1 MIRSW
6 QSYIEAFMNR
16 FIGKRYLPVWLIM
29 VIDLSMV
36 AGAFFFSFLLLTN
49 FDFDSLFNLNH
60 LKTMAFVE
68 FWYAAAFLIVKSN
81 EGAFRHTG
89 TRDLMRLFSASLL
102 SMTTIYIT
110 SRLLMKPLDFSL
122 EVLTPAFIIL
132 HTFTL
137 SMGMLGLRMFVK
149 MAYYRFVLKTGKR
162 KEIGVLVYGSG
173 ITGVA
178 VRNALKQDPSS
189 KMEVRAFVD
198 DNYKMRGKRI
208 DGIKVYSFDDVFN
221 EEFIKRNEIGAV
233 IWSPQDISG
242 EGFNKVGEACMQFG
256 LTFERTP
263 NMKEWIGGNFSQK
276 QLRKVKIEDLLN
288 RRPISLE
295 NKEVENFLKGKRVLV
310 TGAAGSIGSEI
321 CRQVLSYGPER
332 LIMVDNGETPM
343 YEVLNELARSGADVS
358 KIQSYICDVT
368 REYRVNEVFRMEKP
382 EVVFHAA
389 AYKHVPLM
397 EENPKEAVRV
407 NIMGTRIV
415 AEAAIAVGSE
425 KFVMVSTDKAV
436 NPSNVMGA
444 TKRTA
449 EILVQ
454 SLRGKGN
461 TEFVI
466 TRFGNVLGSNG
477 SVIPVFRKQIENR
490 ENITVT
496 HQDIVRYFMTI
507 PEAVQLVLE
516 AGTMGN
522 GGEIFV
528 FDMGAPVRI
537 YDLAVKMIKLS
548 GLELGKDIEI
558 VFSGLRPGE
567 KLYEE
572 LLNDA
577 ESTLPT
583 HHPKI
588 MKAKVREYDS
598 VLVTALVERISGGA
612 LNGSSDMELVKLL
625 KEMVPEYVSMNSE
638 YQKLD
643 AN

>member
-1 MIRSW
+1 
-6 QSYIEAFMNR
+6 MNR
-16 FIGKRYLPVWLIM
+16 FLGKRYLPVWLIL

-36 AGAFFFSFLLLTN
+36 AGAFFFSFLLLSD
-49 FDFDSLFNLNH
+49 FDFNTLFTFNRLQA
-60 LKTMAFVE
+60 LLFLELCFSISFVS
-68 FWYAAAFLIVKSN
+68 FKSY

-89 TRDLMRLFSASLL
+89 TRDLMRLFTSSFVAMLGAYA
-102 SMTTIYIT
+102 I
-110 SRLLMKPLDFSL
+110 SRLLIWKLDYDL
-122 EVLTPAFIIL
+122 KVLTPSFLIL
-132 HTFTL
+132 HTFTI
-137 SMGMLGLRMFVK
+137 SMGVLGLRLFVK
-149 MAYYRFVLKTGKR
+149 LAYSRFVLKASKR
-162 KEIGVLVYGSG
+162 KEIGVIVYGAG

-189 KMEVRAFVD
+189 RMEVRAFVD
-198 DNYKMRGKRI
+198 DNGKLRGKRI
-208 DGIKVYSFDDVFN
+208 DGIKVYSFDDVFK
-221 EEFIKRNEIGAV
+221 EEFLKQHEIGAV
-233 IWSPQDISG
+233 IWSPQEISG
-242 EGFNKVGEACMQFG
+242 DGFKNVGEACITFG
-256 LTFERTP
+256 LSFERTP
-263 NMKEWIGGNFSQK
+263 NIKDWIGGNLSQK

-295 NKEVENFLKGKRVLV
+295 NQEVENFLKAKRVLV

-321 CRQVLSYGPER
+321 CRQVLSYGPEQ
-332 LIMVDNGETPM
+332 LIMIDNGETPM
-343 YEVLNELARSGADVS
+343 YDILNDLRRSGADMSRIVS
-358 KIQSYICDVT
+358 YMCDVT
-368 REYRVNEVFRMEKP
+368 REYRVNEIFKKEKP
-382 EVVFHAA
+382 EVIFHAA

-407 NIMGTRIV
+407 NVMGTKIV
-415 AEAAIAVGSE
+415 AEAALSIGAE

-454 SLRGKGN
+454 SLQGRGK

-496 HQDIVRYFMTI
+496 HKDIVRYFMTI

-528 FDMGAPVRI
+528 FDMGEAVRI
-537 YDLAVKMIKLS
+537 YDLAVKMVKLS
-548 GLELGKDIEI
+548 GLELGRDIEI

-588 MKAKVREYDS
+588 MKAKVRQYDV
-598 VLVTALVERISGGA
+598 VLVSALVERMSGAA
-612 LNGSSDMELVKLL
+612 LNGSTDMELVRLL
-625 KEMVPEYVSMNSE
+625 KELVPEYVSMNSE

-643 AN
+643 A

>member
-1 MIRSW
+1 
-6 QSYIEAFMNR
+6 
-16 FIGKRYLPVWLIM
+16 
-29 VIDLSMV
+29 
-36 AGAFFFSFLLLTN
+36 
-49 FDFDSLFNLNH
+49 
-60 LKTMAFVE
+60 
-68 FWYAAAFLIVKSN
+68 
-81 EGAFRHTG
+81 
-89 TRDLMRLFSASLL
+89 MRLFTSSFVAMLGAYA
-102 SMTTIYIT
+102 I
-110 SRLLMKPLDFSL
+110 SRLLIWKLDYDL
-122 EVLTPAFIIL
+122 KVLTPAFLIL
-132 HTFTL
+132 HTFTI
-137 SMGMLGLRMFVK
+137 SMGVLGLRLFVK
-149 MAYYRFVLKTGKR
+149 LAYSRFVLKASKR
-162 KEIGVLVYGSG
+162 KEIGVIVYGAG

-189 KMEVRAFVD
+189 RMEVRAFVD
-198 DNYKMRGKRI
+198 DNGKLRGKRI
-208 DGIKVYSFDDVFN
+208 DGIKVYSFDDVFK
-221 EEFIKRNEIGAV
+221 EEFLKQHEIGAV
-233 IWSPQDISG
+233 IWSPQEISG
-242 EGFNKVGEACMQFG
+242 DGFKNAGEACITFG
-256 LTFERTP
+256 LRFERTP
-263 NMKEWIGGNFSQK
+263 NIKDWIGGNLSQK

-295 NKEVENFLKGKRVLV
+295 NQEVENFLKGKRVLV

-321 CRQVLSYGPER
+321 CRQVLSYGPEQ
-332 LIMVDNGETPM
+332 LIMIDNGETPM
-343 YEVLNELARSGADVS
+343 YDILNDLRRSGADMSRIVS
-358 KIQSYICDVT
+358 YMCDVT
-368 REYRVNEVFRMEKP
+368 REYRVNEIFKKEKP
-382 EVVFHAA
+382 EVIFHAA

-407 NIMGTRIV
+407 NVMGTKIV
-415 AEAAIAVGSE
+415 AEAALSIGAE

-454 SLRGKGN
+454 SLQGRGK

-496 HQDIVRYFMTI
+496 HKDIVRYFMTI

-528 FDMGAPVRI
+528 FDMGEAVRI
-537 YDLAVKMIKLS
+537 YDLAVKMVKLS
-548 GLELGKDIEI
+548 GLELGRDIEI

-588 MKAKVREYDS
+588 MKAKVRQYDV
-598 VLVTALVERISGGA
+598 VLVSALVERMSGAA
-612 LNGSSDMELVKLL
+612 LNGSTDMELVRLL
-625 KEMVPEYVSMNSE
+625 KELVPEYVSMNSE

-643 AN
+643 A

>member
-1 MIRSW
+1 MT
-6 QSYIEAFMNR
+6 Y
-16 FIGKRYLPVWLIM
+16 G
-29 VIDLSMV
+29 LS
-36 AGAFFFSFLLLTN
+36 
-49 FDFDSLFNLNH
+49 
-60 LKTMAFVE
+60 
-68 FWYAAAFLIVKSN
+68 
-81 EGAFRHTG
+81 
-89 TRDLMRLFSASLL
+89 
-102 SMTTIYIT
+102 
-110 SRLLMKPLDFSL
+110 
-122 EVLTPAFIIL
+122 
-132 HTFTL
+132 
-137 SMGMLGLRMFVK
+137 
-149 MAYYRFVLKTGKR
+149 
-162 KEIGVLVYGSG
+162 
-173 ITGVA
+173 
-178 VRNALKQDPSS
+178 
-189 KMEVRAFVD
+189 
-198 DNYKMRGKRI
+198 
-208 DGIKVYSFDDVFN
+208 
-221 EEFIKRNEIGAV
+221 
-233 IWSPQDISG
+233 
-242 EGFNKVGEACMQFG
+242 
-256 LTFERTP
+256 FERTP
-263 NMKEWIGGNFSQK
+263 NIKDWIGGNLSQK

-295 NKEVENFLKGKRVLV
+295 NTQVENFLKGKRVLV

-321 CRQVLSYGPER
+321 CRQVLSYGPEN

-343 YEVLNELARSGADVS
+343 YEVLNELARGGVDMS
-358 KIQSYICDVT
+358 KIQSYMCDVT
-368 REYRVNEVFRMEKP
+368 REYRVNEIFRKEKP

-407 NIMGTRIV
+407 NVMGTKIV
-415 AEAAIAVGSE
+415 AEAAIAVGAE

-454 SLRGKGN
+454 SLRGKGK

-496 HQDIVRYFMTI
+496 HRDIVRYFMTI

-528 FDMGAPVRI
+528 FDMGEPVRI
-537 YDLAVKMIKLS
+537 YDLAVKMVKLS
-548 GLELGKDIEI
+548 GLELGRDIEI

-588 MKAKVREYDS
+588 MKAKVREYDG
-598 VLVTALVERISGGA
+598 VLVSALVERMSGAA
-612 LNGSSDMELVKLL
+612 LNGSTDMDLVRLL
-625 KEMVPEYVSMNSE
+625 KELVPEYVSMNSE
-638 YQKLD
+638 FQKLD
-643 AN
+643 S

>member
-1 MIRSW
+1 
-6 QSYIEAFMNR
+6 MNR

-29 VIDLSMV
+29 CIDLIVV
-36 AGAFFFSFLLLTN
+36 ACAFFFSFLLLTN
-49 FDFDSLFNLNH
+49 FDFDTLFTINH
-60 LKTMAFVE
+60 LQTLAFIE
-68 FWYAAAFLIVKSN
+68 FWYAVSFLIMKSN

-89 TRDLMRLFSASLL
+89 TRDLMRLFTACLIAISMIQFSSKWLMIRDDYGL
-102 SMTTIYIT
+102 S
-110 SRLLMKPLDFSL
+110 
-122 EVLTPAFIIL
+122 VLTPAFLIL

-137 SMGMLGLRMFVK
+137 TMGLLGLRMFVK

-208 DGIKVYSFDDVFN
+208 DGIKVYTFEDVFT
-221 EEFIKRNEIGAV
+221 EDFIKRNEIGGV
-233 IWSPQDISG
+233 IWSPQDITG
-242 EGFNKVGEACMQFG
+242 ESFNKAGEACMQFG

-263 NMKEWIGGNFSQK
+263 NMNEWIGGNFSQK

-295 NKEVENFLKGKRVLV
+295 NKQVENFLKGKRVLV

-321 CRQVLSYGPER
+321 CRQVLNYNPDK
-332 LIMVDNGETPM
+332 LVLVDNGETPM
-343 YEVLNELARSGADVS
+343 YDLLNELNRSGADFG
-358 KIQSYICDVT
+358 KLKTYIGDVT
-368 REYRVNEVFRMEKP
+368 SELRMNEIFNIETP
-382 EVVFHAA
+382 QVVFHAA

-397 EENPKEAVRV
+397 ENNPKEAIRV
-407 NIMGTRIV
+407 NVMGTRVV
-415 AEAAIAVGSE
+415 AEAAIKVRSE

-454 SLRGKGN
+454 SLLDKGN

-477 SVIPVFRKQIENR
+477 SVIPVFRRQIENR
-490 ENITVT
+490 ENLTVT
-496 HQDIVRYFMTI
+496 HKDIVRYFMTI

-528 FDMGAPVRI
+528 FDMGEPVRI
-537 YDLAVKMIKLS
+537 YDLALKMIKLS
-548 GLELGKDIEI
+548 GLVLGKDIQI

-572 LLNDA
+572 LLNDS
-577 ESTLPT
+577 ESTIPT

-588 MKAKVREYDS
+588 MKAKVKKYDS
-598 VLVTALVERISGGA
+598 EWVGELIDRMKI
-612 LNGSSDMELVKLL
+612 GSYDGMSDLELVKIL
-625 KEMVPEYVSMNSE
+625 KEMVPEYISMNSE
-638 YQKLD
+638 FQKLD
-643 AN
+643 

>member
-1 MIRSW
+1 MIHNW
-6 QSYIEAFMNR
+6 QTYIEAFMNR
-16 FIGKRYLPVWLIM
+16 FLGKRYLPVWLIL

-36 AGAFFFSFLLLTN
+36 AGAFFFSFLLLT
-49 FDFDSLFNLNH
+49 DFDLNTLFTLNR
-60 LKTMAFVE
+60 LQALFFLELCYAISFVTIRS
-68 FWYAAAFLIVKSN
+68 Y

-89 TRDLMRLFSASLL
+89 TRDLMRLFMASLVAMTGSYAL
-102 SMTTIYIT
+102 SRFMIWEFNYD
-110 SRLLMKPLDFSL
+110 LK
-122 EVLTPAFIIL
+122 VLSPAFLIL
-132 HTFTL
+132 HAFTF
-137 SMGMLGLRMFVK
+137 SMGVLGLRLFVK
-149 MAYYRFVLKTGKR
+149 LAYSRFVLNASKR
-162 KEIGVLVYGSG
+162 KEIGVVVYGAG

-189 KMEVRAFVD
+189 RMEVRAFID
-198 DNYKMRGKRI
+198 DNHKFTGKRI
-208 DGIKVYSFDDVFN
+208 DGIKVYSFDDVFK
-221 EEFIKRNEIGAV
+221 EEFLNRHGIGAV
-233 IWSPQDISG
+233 IWSPQEISG
-242 EGFNKVGEACMQFG
+242 DGFKKAGEACLTFG
-256 LTFERTP
+256 LSFERTP
-263 NMKEWIGGNFSQK
+263 NIKDWIGGNLSQK

-295 NKEVENFLKGKRVLV
+295 NTEVENFLKGKRVLV

-321 CRQVLSYGPER
+321 CRQVLSYVPEK

-343 YEVLNELARSGADVS
+343 YEVLNELARGGADMS
-358 KIQSYICDVT
+358 KIQSFMCDVT
-368 REYRVNEVFRMEKP
+368 REYRVNEIFRKEKP

-407 NIMGTRIV
+407 NVMGTKIV
-415 AEAAIAVGSE
+415 AEAAIAVGAE

-454 SLRGKGN
+454 SLRGKGK

-496 HQDIVRYFMTI
+496 HRDIVRYFMTI

-528 FDMGAPVRI
+528 FDMGEPVRI
-537 YDLAVKMIKLS
+537 YDLAVKMVKLS

-588 MKAKVREYDS
+588 MKAKVREYDG
-598 VLVTALVERISGGA
+598 VLVSALVERMSGAA
-612 LNGSSDMELVKLL
+612 LNGSTDMDLVRLL
-625 KEMVPEYVSMNSE
+625 KELVPEYVSMNSE
-638 YQKLD
+638 FQKLD
-643 AN
+643 S

>member
-1 MIRSW
+1 MIHNW
-6 QSYIEAFMNR
+6 QTYIEAFMNR
-16 FIGKRYLPVWLIM
+16 FLGKRYLPVWLIL

-36 AGAFFFSFLLLTN
+36 AGAFFFSFLLLT
-49 FDFDSLFNLNH
+49 DFDLNTLFTLNR
-60 LKTMAFVE
+60 LQALFFLELCYAISFVAFRS
-68 FWYAAAFLIVKSN
+68 Y

-89 TRDLMRLFSASLL
+89 TRDLMRLFTSTVVAMSASFAFSRFLIWNLDYDLHVL
-102 SMTTIYIT
+102 S
-110 SRLLMKPLDFSL
+110 
-122 EVLTPAFIIL
+122 PAFLIL
-132 HTFTL
+132 HAFTF
-137 SMGMLGLRMFVK
+137 SMGVLGLRLFVK
-149 MAYYRFVLKTGKR
+149 LAYSRFVLNASKR
-162 KEIGVLVYGSG
+162 KEIGVVVYGAG

-189 KMEVRAFVD
+189 RMEVRAFID
-198 DNYKMRGKRI
+198 DNYKLTGKRI
-208 DGIKVYSFDDVFN
+208 DGIKVYSFDDVFK
-221 EEFIKRNEIGAV
+221 EEFLNRYGIGAV
-233 IWSPQDISG
+233 IWSPQEISG
-242 EGFNKVGEACMQFG
+242 DGFKNAGEACITFG
-256 LTFERTP
+256 LRFERTP
-263 NMKEWIGGNFSQK
+263 NIKDWIGGNLSQK

-295 NKEVENFLKGKRVLV
+295 NTEVENFLKGKRVLV
-310 TGAAGSIGSEI
+310 TGSAGSIGSEI
-321 CRQVLSYGPER
+321 CRQVLSYGPEK

-343 YEVLNELARSGADVS
+343 YEVLNELARGGADMS
-358 KIQSYICDVT
+358 KIQSYMCDVT
-368 REYRVNEVFRMEKP
+368 REYRVNEIFRKERP

-407 NIMGTRIV
+407 NVMGTKIV
-415 AEAAIAVGSE
+415 AEAAISVGAD

-454 SLRGKGN
+454 SMRGKGK

-496 HQDIVRYFMTI
+496 HRDIVRYFMTI

-528 FDMGAPVRI
+528 FDMGDPVRI
-537 YDLAVKMIKLS
+537 YDLAVKMVKLS

-588 MKAKVREYDS
+588 MKAKVREYDG
-598 VLVTALVERISGGA
+598 VLVSALVERMSGAA
-612 LNGSSDMELVKLL
+612 LNGSTDMDLVRLL
-625 KEMVPEYVSMNSE
+625 KELVPEYVSMNSE
-638 YQKLD
+638 FQKLD
-643 AN
+643 S